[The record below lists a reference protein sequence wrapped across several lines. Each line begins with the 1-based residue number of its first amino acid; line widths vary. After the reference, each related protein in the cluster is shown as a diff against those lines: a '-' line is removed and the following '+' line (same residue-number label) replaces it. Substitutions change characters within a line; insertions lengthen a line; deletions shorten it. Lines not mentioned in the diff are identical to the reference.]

1 MALKIACP
9 CCGETLTDDQI
20 AELRDEIAEYGPG
33 GTGEPAGEGPDAEPM
48 GPDPMKAKSMGEAID
63 RELDSPA
70 KQKAR
75 AARKE

>member
-9 CCGETLTDDQI
+9 CCGETLSEDQI
-20 AELRDEIAEYGPG
+20 AELRQEMDEYAPG
-33 GTGEPAGEGPDAEPM
+33 GGGEPADEVPDAEPM
-48 GPDPMKAKSMGEAID
+48 GKDPMKAKTMADAIS
-63 RELDSPA
+63 RELDDPA